1 MTTRTQQIVMLLEA
15 TGPLTMETLLIA
27 MQWPRS
33 ITSGAVRRLVAMGIV
48 RHLNIDGRRHY
59 AMV

>member
-1 MTTRTQQIVMLLEA
+1 MTRTQQVVMLLEA

-27 MQWPRS
+27 MQWPRPVMS
-33 ITSGAVRRLVAMGIV
+33 CAVRRLVDLGVV
-48 RHLNIDGRRHY
+48 RHKNINGRRHY